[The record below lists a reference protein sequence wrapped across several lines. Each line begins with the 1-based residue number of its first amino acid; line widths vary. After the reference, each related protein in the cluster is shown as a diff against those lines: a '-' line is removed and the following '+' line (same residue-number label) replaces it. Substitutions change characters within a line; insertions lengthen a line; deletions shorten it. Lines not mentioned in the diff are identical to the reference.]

1 MGKFLSIL
9 IGLILLA
16 LGIWAISAWSA
27 QVLVF
32 VQAAIAIMA
41 VVIGLGILVFGLS
54 ELRAGGEEP
63 PLLGP
68 AAPSE
73 ASAPP
78 PSSGESQAS

>member
-16 LGIWAISAWSA
+16 LGIWAISVWRA

-32 VQAAIAIMA
+32 LQAAIALMA
-41 VVIGLGILVFGLS
+41 VVVGLGIFVFGLS

-63 PLLGP
+63 PVV
-68 AAPSE
+68 E
-73 ASAPP
+73 APP
-78 PSSGESQAS
+78 PSPEESESA